1 MSPTWRISSATNLIK
16 LCNRPTVVT
25 VGYTNFFV
33 HPTYQSCA
41 SDLPKLCI
49 RPIMLCFRPTNIV
62 HPTNKYC
69 ASELQILC
77 IRPTEEWNQLRKAV
91 QPDILWVWYTVGL
104 IYCGCD
110 ILTFFNEVCIRPT
123 VHRTNNNLKLLKNH
137 VRIGPKF
144 RRTDIRWVDDVIES

>member
-1 MSPTWRISSATNLIK
+1 MSPTWRISSATNLRK

-62 HPTNKYC
+62 HPTYKYC
-69 ASELQILC
+69 ASDLQKSETNSC
-77 IRPTEEWNQLRKAV
+77 AT
-91 QPDILWVWYTVGL
+91 WYTVGL
-104 IYCGCD
+104 IYCGSD

-144 RRTDIRWVDDVIES
+144 HRTDIRWVDDVIES

>member
-1 MSPTWRISSATNLIK
+1 MQ
-16 LCNRPTVVT
+16 RPTVVT

-62 HPTNKYC
+62 HPTYKYC
-69 ASELQILC
+69 ASDLQKSETNLVKLC
-77 IRPTEEWNQLRKAV
+77 NLIYCGS
-91 QPDILWVWYTVGL
+91 DILWVWYTVGL

-144 RRTDIRWVDDVIES
+144 HRTDIRWVDDVIES